1 MGSRRNDRILKRKVR
16 RFQKLMDELTKIP
29 VSQLLPELPQ
39 QIAFVK
45 VSMLEQGEI
54 YKMPFSLA
62 EKECNNG
69 KR

>member
-1 MGSRRNDRILKRKVR
+1 
-16 RFQKLMDELTKIP
+16 MDELTKIP